1 VNLPWGR
8 RFLMCP
14 PSHYQVLYEINPW
27 MHREVAVDL
36 DRAHQQW
43 QGLVG
48 VLQTAGAE
56 IELLE
61 PRAGLPDLVFTAN
74 AGTVNSRTLVPSRF
88 RHPQRQPEVE
98 HDVDWFRSQGFTVS
112 PLPASVVHEGAGDC
126 LPVGRVFL
134 SGYRYR
140 SEAAAHAPL
149 AARLGAEV
157 LPVELVDARMYH
169 LDLTL
174 CPLDGRRALVA
185 PQCWDRYGRR
195 VVERLVPEP
204 LVLEDDEVTAFC
216 ANSVVVGSTVVM
228 PACPPRLGRQL
239 EVWGFEVAVVDVGE
253 FRKAGGGPRCLT
265 LALDVVI
272 PPPLGPPG

>member
-1 VNLPWGR
+1 MTLAWGR

-27 MHREVAVDL
+27 MHREVTVDL
-36 DRAHQQW
+36 DRAQAQW
-43 QGLVG
+43 RSLADALAV
-48 VLQTAGAE
+48 AGAE

-61 PRAGLPDLVFTAN
+61 PRPGLPDLVFTAN
-74 AGTVNSRTLVPSRF
+74 AGTVNGRTFVPSCF
-88 RHPQRQPEVE
+88 RHPQRQPEVD
-98 HDVDWFRSQGFTVS
+98 HDVGWFRSQGFTVS
-112 PLPASVVHEGAGDC
+112 PLPEGVVHEGAGDC

-149 AARLGAEV
+149 AARMGAEV

-174 CPLDGRRALVA
+174 CPLDTRRALVA
-185 PQCWDRYGRR
+185 PQCWDRYARR

-204 LVLEDDEVTAFC
+204 LVLEDAEVSAFC

-228 PACPPRLGRQL
+228 PACPVRVGRQL
-239 EVWGFEVAVVDVGE
+239 EAWGFDVQVVDVGE

-272 PPPLGPPG
+272 PPPPPGRG